1 MKATLEFDML
11 EERDD
16 LNFAIHGLDWALVA
30 LDIDNELRN
39 RLKYGHQF
47 KSADEALETVRDRL
61 FEIMDD
67 HNVNLD
73 MIT

>member
-1 MKATLEFDML
+1 MKAILEFDML

-16 LNFAIHGLDWALVA
+16 LNFALHGLDWALVA
-30 LDIDNELRN
+30 WDMDNELR
-39 RLKYGHQF
+39 RYLKYGQVF
-47 KSADEALETVRDRL
+47 KSVDEALETIRDSL
-61 FEIMDD
+61 HEIMDD